1 MRRILIS
8 GAHRSSGKTTV
19 AIGLIRALRNRG
31 LAVQS
36 FKKGPDYIDPMW
48 LSRASGRPCRN
59 LDLHLMARAEIARLF
74 TQAADGADV
83 CVVEA
88 NMGLYDG
95 VELDGSDS
103 NAALA
108 RQLAL
113 PVVLVVD
120 TRGMTRGIA
129 PLLLGYQAFDREIDL
144 AGVILNHVAGA
155 RHEAKLRAVVERYTN
170 LPVLG
175 AIRHDERLGIAE
187 RHLGLMPSNETDN
200 ADADVDRIADAIAG
214 QVDLD
219 RIVAIAATAQEPAG
233 IPDAA
238 PPASR
243 RRHDIRIGIAR
254 DRAFGFYYADDLA
267 ALAAAGASLVPFDAL
282 VDRALPP
289 VDGLFIGGGFP
300 ECAMDALEANAALR
314 GDIRA
319 ALDAG
324 MPAYAEC
331 GGLMYLA
338 RSLSWHGRTCAMVG
352 ALPCDVVMHD
362 RPVGRGYVEL
372 AETPAC
378 PWPVLHDS
386 PATLRA
392 HEFHYSSVVN
402 LPAAVEFAYDVRRG
416 HGVDGRRDGIVH
428 RNVVAS
434 YAHRRSVGGDDW
446 AARFVA
452 FVREIKRTRV
462 ASRRTRATVAA
473 VCI

>member
-1 MRRILIS
+1 
-8 GAHRSSGKTTV
+8 
-19 AIGLIRALRNRG
+19 
-31 LAVQS
+31 
-36 FKKGPDYIDPMW
+36 
-48 LSRASGRPCRN
+48 
-59 LDLHLMARAEIARLF
+59 MARAEIARLF
-74 TQAADGADV
+74 ARAGHGADL
-83 CVVEA
+83 CLVEA

-108 RQLAL
+108 TQLGL

-120 TRGMTRGIA
+120 ARGMTRGIA
-129 PLLLGYQAFDREIDL
+129 PLLLGYQAFDRKIDL

-170 LPVLG
+170 LPVVG
-175 AIRHDERLGIAE
+175 AIHHDERLGIDE
-187 RHLGLMPSNETDN
+187 RHLGLMPSNE
-200 ADADVDRIADAIAG
+200 AHDAEAKIDFIADAIAR

-219 RIVAIAATAQEPAG
+219 RVVAIAASAKATAGA
-233 IPDAA
+233 PDNA
-238 PPASR
+238 PPAR
-243 RRHDIRIGIAR
+243 RRADVRIGIAH
-254 DRAFGFYYADDLA
+254 DRAFGFYYADDLD

-282 VDRALPP
+282 DDAALPP

-300 ECAMDALEANAALR
+300 ETAMDALEGNAALR
-314 GDIRA
+314 ADIRA

-338 RSLSWHGRTCAMVG
+338 RSLSWQGRTCAMVG

-372 AETPAC
+372 AETSSC

-402 LPAAVEFAYDVRRG
+402 LPASVEFAYDVRRG

-428 RNVVAS
+428 RNVVAA

-452 FVREIKRTRV
+452 FVREIKR
-462 ASRRTRATVAA
+462 ARATPRHARATTAA
-473 VCI
+473 VCA